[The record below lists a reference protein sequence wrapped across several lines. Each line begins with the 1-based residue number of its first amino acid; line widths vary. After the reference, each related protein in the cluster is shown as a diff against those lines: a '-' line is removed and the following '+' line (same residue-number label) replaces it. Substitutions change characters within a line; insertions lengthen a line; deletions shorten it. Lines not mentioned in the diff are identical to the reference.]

1 MTQQADNEIGF
12 SRFSAGRCEKH
23 NNHTPHFRVR
33 LLVQELFTTVVL
45 HRNRCASENLNAFAN
60 RTESSRLE

>member
-1 MTQQADNEIGF
+1 MTQQADKEIGF

-33 LLVQELFTTVVL
+33 LIVQELFTTVVL
-45 HRNRCASENLNAFAN
+45 HRNSCAGE
-60 RTESSRLE
+60 T